1 MRNERPRAASFDRL
15 RMLVLSFAFAL
26 LRLGFRT
33 FRMLRYQALARCR
46 NRIQTNQSPSF
57 AAALQALQDI
67 RTTIA
72 TLTVASAND
81 FVTQI
86 ITYPP
91 SGSSVVSHYL
101 HRYPSS
107 ATTRDKET
115 NVYESNFRAKTRRQ
129 AKKLGSDA
137 PAAALRS
144 ATEAYGSIWKP
155 FPFAFSRLR
164 LIILTFRAENGNVE

>member
-33 FRMLRYQALARCR
+33 FRMLRYQALARCL
-46 NRIQTNQSPSF
+46 NCIQTNQSPSF

-91 SGSSVVSHYL
+91 SGSSVVSHHL

-129 AKKLGSDA
+129 AKKARLRRSGSGA
-137 PAAALRS
+137 SLCYR
-144 ATEAYGSIWKP
+144 SIWKHMETLPFRP
-155 FPFAFSRLR
+155 FPLSR
-164 LIILTFRAENGNVE
+164 FRD